1 MRVSAGL
8 SEALAVS
15 EFDQHLTF
23 LSSFAARLDQSA
35 APSASITMVLRSAES
50 VAAQAFLP
58 MVETLRLAHVSA
70 RLVVA
75 KVEPEEPLQE
85 LYAALSALAPQTEPQ
100 DLIRWAKNVRL
111 HDAHEQ
117 VTFGEAFCWSGDAM
131 RREPGKRN
139 TLSIRHEGSDA
150 AQLAE
155 RSFSALWRASQP
167 IPMRLL
173 TKSAQEK
180 SSRAYQDPAEA
191 LFAISA
197 ARPVQGWPLVRH

>member
-15 EFDQHLTF
+15 ELDQHLTF
-23 LSSFAARLDQSA
+23 LSSFAARLDQSDA
-35 APSASITMVLRSAES
+35 SSASISMVLRSAES
-50 VAAQAFLP
+50 VAAQAFLQ
-58 MVETLRLAHVSA
+58 MVETLRRSRVTA

-75 KVEPEEPLQE
+75 KLEPEEPLQE
-85 LYAALSALAPQTEPQ
+85 LCAALSAMAPEADPK
-100 DLIRWAKNVRL
+100 DLIRWAKNPKL

-155 RSFSALWRASQP
+155 RSFAALWCASQP
-167 IPMRLL
+167 VPVRYL
-173 TKSAQEK
+173 TKSADEK
-180 SSRAYQDPAEA
+180 SSGAYQEASEA
-191 LFAISA
+191 LFAISV
-197 ARPVQGWPLVRH
+197 ARPLQGWPLVRH